1 MVGLRHYAIRQG
13 SNHGLPLR
21 TLDDA
26 RLAFLRAADGEKD
39 AGAQPSVAQ
48 SIHSVIERV
57 AFFQCVPQQEGRA
70 EIKSRQ
76 IGGRRPVDRDGISL
90 RQHARQHTD
99 VAAGADDHELPRSS
113 PESKQPRRF
122 GDARQ
127 RPIQRAEMDHAEAV
141 DPANARRAAKKLRHT

>member
-1 MVGLRHYAIRQG
+1 MVESLDTANAIAFKRFLFHFRQGFVVLDELRGKVMVGLRHHAVRQG
-13 SNHGLPLR
+13 SNHDLALR

-39 AGAQPSVAQ
+39 AGAQPGVAQ

-57 AFFQCVPQQEGRA
+57 AFFQCVPQQEGGA

-99 VAAGADDHELPRSS
+99 VPAGADDHEFP
-113 PESKQPRRF
+113 
-122 GDARQ
+122 
-127 RPIQRAEMDHAEAV
+127 
-141 DPANARRAAKKLRHT
+141 